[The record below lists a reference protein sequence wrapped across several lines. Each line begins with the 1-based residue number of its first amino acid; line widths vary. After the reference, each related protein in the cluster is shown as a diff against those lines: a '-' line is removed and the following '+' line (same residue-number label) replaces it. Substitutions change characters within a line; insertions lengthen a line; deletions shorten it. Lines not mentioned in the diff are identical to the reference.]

1 MVAFHVSL
9 NFVWQI
15 IPLLLVGALYF
26 NIVWCWLVVILA
38 VFDMLIPLKSK
49 PHGYWSWFHNISCC
63 SKGGEEYNQI
73 EVIVESESAYD
84 RRKNYLVCYLP
95 HSLYMYTYWGI
106 GKFFRD
112 SLGSSVLFAGADIIF
127 RVPLLRRVMT
137 WRGCTRVLSAQA
149 MKHTLQIP
157 FPHNILLHSVAGIAG
172 MFYGIDQEQV
182 VIERRRGLCR
192 IALETG
198 ASLVPCYVF
207 GANELYHRKFGP
219 DSLAAKISR
228 AYHISFVR
236 LLDRS
241 IWSAVWIPTWQSK
254 ACRGTR
260 YSD

>member
-1 MVAFHVSL
+1 
-9 NFVWQI
+9 
-15 IPLLLVGALYF
+15 
-26 NIVWCWLVVILA
+26 
-38 VFDMLIPLKSK
+38 
-49 PHGYWSWFHNISCC
+49 
-63 SKGGEEYNQI
+63 
-73 EVIVESESAYD
+73 
-84 RRKNYLVCYLP
+84 
-95 HSLYMYTYWGI
+95 
-106 GKFFRD
+106 
-112 SLGSSVLFAGADIIF
+112 
-127 RVPLLRRVMT
+127 MT
-137 WRGCTRVLSAQA
+137 WWGCTRVLSAQA

-182 VIERRRGLCR
+182 VIERRRGFCR